1 MIYVMAGLLLMA
13 ALYLAGWMPVR
24 MMRAVVYLGNGSW
37 RSRCFGASFT
47 RCTGRIHRVLRV
59 GESRSYSF
67 RLSGHIQQGRMEVTV
82 SKGSAPLLTLSKD
95 YPTATVP
102 LEKGRTYRLTLR
114 FTSASGDYQLEWD

>member
-24 MMRAVVYLGNGSW
+24 MMRAVVYLGNGNW

-59 GESRSYSF
+59 GESRRYSF

-82 SKGSAPLLTLSKD
+82 SRGGTPLLTLSKD

-102 LEKGRTYRLTLR
+102 LEKGKAYRLTLR

>member
-1 MIYVMAGLLLMA
+1 MEYVIAGLLLMA

-24 MMRAVVYLGNGSW
+24 AMRAVTFIGNGSW

-47 RCTGRIHRVLRV
+47 RCTGRIHRILRV

-82 SKGSAPLLTLSKD
+82 SKGGAPLLTLSKD

-102 LEKGRTYRLTLR
+102 LEKGKAYRLTLR

>member
-1 MIYVMAGLLLMA
+1 MEYVIAGLLLMV
-13 ALYLAGWMPVR
+13 ALDLAGWMPVR
-24 MMRAVVYLGNGSW
+24 VMRAVTFIGNGSW

-47 RCTGRIHRVLRV
+47 RCTGRIHRILRV

-67 RLSGHIQQGRMEVTV
+67 RLSGHIQQGRMEVMV
-82 SKGSAPLLTLSKD
+82 SKDGAALFTLSKD

-102 LEKGRTYRLTLR
+102 LEKGKAYRLTLR